1 MTDPRVTSLEGE
13 LPDGLVDAVEAYEAA
28 LAADDVPALADAFVR
43 APTTLRGDAS
53 GLLVGHEAITGFRG
67 RRGGT
72 PRAPWP
78 SCTCGRS
85 MRTRRWS
92 SP

>member
-13 LPDGLVDAVEAYEAA
+13 LPEGLVDAVEAYEAA

-53 GLLVGHEAITGFRG
+53 GLLVGHEAIAGFRG

-72 PRAPWP
+72 PPRA
-78 SCTCGRS
+78 
-85 MRTRRWS
+85 
-92 SP
+92 